1 MKKLIFLV
9 AISLI
14 VLSFSFVSC
23 SSDRDENSTPKYNI
37 IGKWKAMQYKDY
49 DGTFKD
55 MSILNW
61 YSQFNSDG
69 TYKSYSGSNYSG
81 TYTYDNNTKI
91 IAKVGSETVYYTI
104 ISLSGNNAEAEMY
117 YGSNPSDKVVYK
129 LQRQ

>member
-1 MKKLIFLV
+1 MKKTIFYLALSLFAITLV
-9 AISLI
+9 
-14 VLSFSFVSC
+14 FSSC

-37 IGKWKAMQYKDY
+37 IGKWKALQYKDT

-61 YSQFNSDG
+61 FSQFNTDG
-69 TYKSYSGSNYSG
+69 SYISYSGSTYSG

-91 IAKVGSETVYYTI
+91 TAKVGSETVYYTI

-117 YGSNPSDKVVYK
+117 YASNPNDKVVYK

>member
-1 MKKLIFLV
+1 MKKTIFYLAFSLF
-9 AISLI
+9 AISL
-14 VLSFSFVSC
+14 VFNSC
-23 SSDRDENSTPKYNI
+23 SSDRDDSTPKYNI
-37 IGKWKAMQYKDY
+37 IGKWKAMQYKDT

-69 TYKSYSGSNYSG
+69 SYTSYSGSTYSG
-81 TYTYDNNTKI
+81 TYTYDNNNKI
-91 IAKVGSETVYYTI
+91 TAKVGSETVYYTI

-117 YGSNPSDKVVYK
+117 YASDPNDKVVYK

>member
-1 MKKLIFLV
+1 MKKTIFYLALSLF

-14 VLSFSFVSC
+14 FNSC
-23 SSDRDENSTPKYNI
+23 SSDRDDSTPKYNI
-37 IGKWKAMQYKDY
+37 IGKWKAMQYKDT

-69 TYKSYSGSNYSG
+69 SYTSYSGSTYSG
-81 TYTYDNNTKI
+81 TYTYDNNNKI
-91 IAKVGSETVYYTI
+91 TAKVGSETVYYTI

-117 YGSNPSDKVVYK
+117 YASDPNDKVVYK

>member
-1 MKKLIFLV
+1 MKKSIFLL
-9 AISLI
+9 ALSLI
-14 VLSFSFVSC
+14 VLSLSFVSC

-69 TYKSYSGSNYSG
+69 TYNSYSGTFYSG
-81 TYTYDNNTKI
+81 TYKYDNNTKI
-91 IAKVGSETVYYTI
+91 TAKVGSETVHYTI

>member
-1 MKKLIFLV
+1 MKKTIFYLALSLFAITLV
-9 AISLI
+9 
-14 VLSFSFVSC
+14 FSSC

-37 IGKWKAMQYKDY
+37 IGKWKALQYKDT

-61 YSQFNSDG
+61 FSQFNSDG
-69 TYKSYSGSNYSG
+69 SYISYSGSTYSG

-91 IAKVGSETVYYTI
+91 TAKVGSETVYYTI

-117 YGSNPSDKVVYK
+117 YASNPNDKVVYK

>member
-1 MKKLIFLV
+1 MKKSFFLL

-23 SSDRDENSTPKYNI
+23 SSDRDENSAPKYNI
-37 IGKWKAMQYKDY
+37 IGKWKAMQYKDT
-49 DGTFKD
+49 DGVFKD

-69 TYKSYSGSNYSG
+69 TYTSYSGSNYYG
-81 TYTYDNNTKI
+81 TYTYDNNNRI

-117 YGSNPSDKVVYK
+117 YASEPSDKVIYK